1 MLNLVDAGAR
11 FRAPCVVRSSESVDG
26 LAWDLVM
33 PKPYDLT
40 FRNNSD
46 VICLLFG
53 SIDAMTGYDGARP
66 FRMRFEPLTIAFHPR
81 NGEVAVCAHQISGG
95 FVAFSFPPSF
105 REDMYGDDALIAGA
119 NHSVDN
125 IVSPTITNL
134 VAYARS
140 AMAHGDGADSL
151 AIEALGHLAFSE
163 AMCGIRALRQRT
175 QGRALSNRQM
185 AQLIAYIEENL
196 SMPMSI
202 ADLARTVGVPI
213 ATFRQQFQRRTGQSV
228 HKYIIERRLELA
240 CKLLMNPDAEVHD
253 VAAAAGFSSQQ
264 HMTMT
269 FRNRLGITPKWFQRS
284 KLED

>member
-11 FRAPCVVRSSESVDG
+11 FAAPCVARSSAGVHG
-26 LAWDLVM
+26 LAWDLVR
-33 PKPYDLT
+33 PRPYELT
-40 FRNNSD
+40 FRNSSD

-53 SIDAMTGYDGARP
+53 AIDAETGYDGARP
-66 FRMRFEPLTIAFHPR
+66 VEMRFEPLTIAFHPR

-95 FVAFSFPPSF
+95 FVAFSYPPSF
-105 REDMYGDDALIAGA
+105 REEMYGDDPLIAGA
-119 NHSVDN
+119 DHSVHN

-140 AMAHGDGADSL
+140 AMAHGDGADAL
-151 AIEALGHLAFSE
+151 AVEALGHLAFSE
-163 AMCGIRALRQRT
+163 AMCGIRALRPRT
-175 QGRALSNRQM
+175 QGRALSNRQI
-185 AQLIAYIEENL
+185 AQLMAYIEENL
-196 SMPMSI
+196 SIPLSI
-202 ADLARTVGVPI
+202 ADLARTVGAPI

-228 HKYIIERRLELA
+228 HKYIIERRVQLA

-253 VAAAAGFSSQQ
+253 VAAGSGFSSQQ

-269 FRNRLGITPKWFQRS
+269 FRNRLGITPKSFQRS